1 MVVAMENALYYFT
14 CFFHNYFTIFFTSSC
29 KNLEGIFLGSSS
41 WEPHRE
47 LGHKIQQSLE
57 DPSTSTILFVR
68 IFTEMSLSAHGSGG
82 FSSKPRWADLSCSS
96 WLRGDRFP
104 WTLHGVSKKN
114 HGNGVC
120 WLFSYCGDRGDGN
133 EALRTQELELEIWS
147 ENVYITNASGFTLI
161 QGKRRWQG
169 PFSTIIEKDKF
180 TPCLNRSKQRNWSE
194 GKVADVFHLQKCV
207 TSPGGAFTGF
217 VGTRAGIICPK
228 FFLYILLL

>member
-104 WTLHGVSKKN
+104 ERSMAFPRKTMEMEYVGFFLIVGIEVMETK
-114 HGNGVC
+114 
-120 WLFSYCGDRGDGN
+120 LFVPRSWSWKFDR
-133 EALRTQELELEIWS
+133 
-147 ENVYITNASGFTLI
+147 
-161 QGKRRWQG
+161 KM
-169 PFSTIIEKDKF
+169 
-180 TPCLNRSKQRNWSE
+180 C
-194 GKVADVFHLQKCV
+194 
-207 TSPGGAFTGF
+207 TSPMH
-217 VGTRAGIICPK
+217 
-228 FFLYILLL
+228 LDLH